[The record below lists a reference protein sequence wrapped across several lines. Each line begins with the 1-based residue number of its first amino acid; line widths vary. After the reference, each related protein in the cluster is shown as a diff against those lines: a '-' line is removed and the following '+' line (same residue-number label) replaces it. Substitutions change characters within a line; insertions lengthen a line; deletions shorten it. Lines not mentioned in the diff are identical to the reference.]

1 MSPPRTT
8 SPWCIAPHAPSS
20 RPGPSRASR
29 PISPWHWTTPIIAC
43 LSASAHRPC
52 SWCWIPSPARR
63 WLGCRAWAMPM
74 ICSTMRRTGASTSL
88 AAPGRSALWRRRMRI
103 ITRRWQRSPRPR
115 GRARRCGSL
124 SSVGWCWRCP
134 IGARKARRSGCMRSH
149 STPHCAACAGT
160 LVLVLLG
167 LLASSAWGYRPFV
180 STDAAV
186 VERARMEIELGYLT
200 LVRTQGE
207 NTFMI
212 PQVVLNYG
220 LTPTLELVGEFK
232 GEESPESGLQLVDPA
247 LSLKAVLR
255 EGILQEKA
263 GVSVAVEMGLLLP
276 STVPSERRFGF
287 EGVGIVSLRMSP
299 FTFHL
304 NLGGGVD
311 REATR
316 PFGVWGVIT
325 ELPIGATVR
334 LAGEIDGESVQGQ
347 AANNSGL
354 LGVLWQ
360 PPWLNAV
367 VDAGIR
373 RGFSRGAPDWLFT
386 TGLTFS
392 FPLLGSGRQ

>member
-1 MSPPRTT
+1 MRCPSTLN
-8 SPWCIAPHAPSS
+8 HAT
-20 RPGPSRASR
+20 RDA
-29 PISPWHWTTPIIAC
+29 A
-43 LSASAHRPC
+43 
-52 SWCWIPSPARR
+52 
-63 WLGCRAWAMPM
+63 
-74 ICSTMRRTGASTSL
+74 RTGML
-88 AAPGRSALWRRRMRI
+88 GLI
-103 ITRRWQRSPRPR
+103 
-115 GRARRCGSL
+115 
-124 SSVGWCWRCP
+124 
-134 IGARKARRSGCMRSH
+134 
-149 STPHCAACAGT
+149 
-160 LVLVLLG
+160 LLG
-167 LLASSAWGYRPFV
+167 LPASSAWGYRPFI

-207 NTFMI
+207 HTFMI

-220 LTPTLELVGEFK
+220 LTQTVELVGEFK
-232 GEESPESGLQLVDPA
+232 GEEGPETGLQLVDPA

-263 GVSVAVEMGLLLP
+263 GVSVAVELGLLLP
-276 STVPSERRFGF
+276 STVPGEQRFGF
-287 EGVGIVSLRMSP
+287 QGVGIVSLRISP

-311 REATR
+311 REETR

-325 ELPIGATVR
+325 ELPIGTTVR
-334 LAGEIDGESVQGQ
+334 LVEKVDGKSVHGQ

-360 PPWLNAV
+360 PPWLKAV

-392 FPLLGSGRQ
+392 FPLPGSRHE

>member
-1 MSPPRTT
+1 M
-8 SPWCIAPHAPSS
+8 
-20 RPGPSRASR
+20 
-29 PISPWHWTTPIIAC
+29 
-43 LSASAHRPC
+43 
-52 SWCWIPSPARR
+52 
-63 WLGCRAWAMPM
+63 
-74 ICSTMRRTGASTSL
+74 
-88 AAPGRSALWRRRMRI
+88 
-103 ITRRWQRSPRPR
+103 
-115 GRARRCGSL
+115 
-124 SSVGWCWRCP
+124 RCP
-134 IGARKARRSGCMRSH
+134 
-149 STPHCAACAGT
+149 STPNRDARAAARSIT
-160 LVLVLLG
+160 LVLVFLC
-167 LLASSAWGYRPFV
+167 LLASSAWGYRPFIA
-180 STDAAV
+180 TDAAV
-186 VERARMEIELGYLT
+186 AERARMEIELGYLT
-200 LVRTQGE
+200 LVHTQGE

-220 LTPTLELVGEFK
+220 LTQTVELVGEFK
-232 GEESPESGLQLVDPA
+232 VEESPETGLQLVDPA

-276 STVPSERRFGF
+276 STVSSERRFGF

-311 REATR
+311 REETR

-334 LAGEIDGESVQGQ
+334 LAGEIDGESVRGQ

-360 PPWLNAV
+360 PPWFKAV

-392 FPLLGSGRQ
+392 FPLPASRHE

>member
-1 MSPPRTT
+1 
-8 SPWCIAPHAPSS
+8 
-20 RPGPSRASR
+20 
-29 PISPWHWTTPIIAC
+29 
-43 LSASAHRPC
+43 
-52 SWCWIPSPARR
+52 
-63 WLGCRAWAMPM
+63 
-74 ICSTMRRTGASTSL
+74 
-88 AAPGRSALWRRRMRI
+88 
-103 ITRRWQRSPRPR
+103 
-115 GRARRCGSL
+115 
-124 SSVGWCWRCP
+124 
-134 IGARKARRSGCMRSH
+134 
-149 STPHCAACAGT
+149 
-160 LVLVLLG
+160 VLVLLG

-200 LVRTQGE
+200 FVRAQGE

-232 GEESPESGLQLVDPA
+232 GEEAPGTAPQLVDPA

-255 EGILQEKA
+255 EGLLQEKA
-263 GVSVAVEMGLLLP
+263 GVSIAVEAGLLLP
-276 STVPSERRFGF
+276 ATVPGEQRLGF
-287 EGVGIVSLRMSP
+287 EGVGIVSLRLAP

-311 REATR
+311 REETR

-325 ELPIGATVR
+325 ELPLGATVR
-334 LAGEIDGESVQGQ
+334 LVGEINGESGHGQ

-360 PPWLNAV
+360 PSWLKAV
-367 VDAGIR
+367 IDAGVR

-386 TGLTFS
+386 TGVTFS
-392 FPLLGSGRQ
+392 FPLVSQERTTSR

>member
-1 MSPPRTT
+1 
-8 SPWCIAPHAPSS
+8 
-20 RPGPSRASR
+20 
-29 PISPWHWTTPIIAC
+29 
-43 LSASAHRPC
+43 
-52 SWCWIPSPARR
+52 
-63 WLGCRAWAMPM
+63 
-74 ICSTMRRTGASTSL
+74 
-88 AAPGRSALWRRRMRI
+88 
-103 ITRRWQRSPRPR
+103 
-115 GRARRCGSL
+115 
-124 SSVGWCWRCP
+124 
-134 IGARKARRSGCMRSH
+134 MRSR
-149 STPHCAACAGT
+149 STPHGAARDAARAGT

-167 LLASSAWGYRPFV
+167 LLASTAWGYRPFIA
-180 STDAAV
+180 TDAAV

-207 NTFMI
+207 NTFTI

-220 LTPTLELVGEFK
+220 LAQTLELVGEFK
-232 GEESPESGLQLVDPA
+232 GEEGPETGLQLVDPA

-263 GVSVAVEMGLLLP
+263 GVSVAVETGLLLP
-276 STVPSERRFGF
+276 ATVPDERRFGF
-287 EGVGIVSLRMSP
+287 EGVGIVSLRLSP

-304 NLGGGVD
+304 NFGGGVD
-311 REATR
+311 REETR

-325 ELPIGATVR
+325 ELPIAATMR
-334 LAGEIDGESVQGQ
+334 LVGEVDGESVHGH

-360 PPWLNAV
+360 PRWLNAV

-392 FPLLGSGRQ
+392 FPLVSQERTTSR

>member
-1 MSPPRTT
+1 M
-8 SPWCIAPHAPSS
+8 
-20 RPGPSRASR
+20 PSR
-29 PISPWHWTTPIIAC
+29 
-43 LSASAHRPC
+43 
-52 SWCWIPSPARR
+52 
-63 WLGCRAWAMPM
+63 
-74 ICSTMRRTGASTSL
+74 
-88 AAPGRSALWRRRMRI
+88 
-103 ITRRWQRSPRPR
+103 
-115 GRARRCGSL
+115 
-124 SSVGWCWRCP
+124 
-134 IGARKARRSGCMRSH
+134 
-149 STPHCAACAGT
+149 STPNRAARDVARTST

-212 PQVVLNYG
+212 PQVVFNYG
-220 LTPTLELVGEFK
+220 LTSTLELVGEFK
-232 GEESPESGLQLVDPA
+232 GEEAPGTAPQLVDPA

-263 GVSVAVEMGLLLP
+263 GVSIAVETGLLLP
-276 STVPSERRFGF
+276 ATVPGEGKLGF
-287 EGVGIVSLRMSP
+287 EGVGIVSLRLAP

-304 NLGGGVD
+304 NFGGGVD
-311 REATR
+311 REETR

-325 ELPIGATVR
+325 ELPLGATVR
-334 LAGEIDGESVQGQ
+334 LVGEINGESGHGH

-360 PPWLNAV
+360 PPWLKAV

-392 FPLLGSGRQ
+392 FPLPGAGHE

>member
-1 MSPPRTT
+1 
-8 SPWCIAPHAPSS
+8 
-20 RPGPSRASR
+20 
-29 PISPWHWTTPIIAC
+29 
-43 LSASAHRPC
+43 
-52 SWCWIPSPARR
+52 
-63 WLGCRAWAMPM
+63 
-74 ICSTMRRTGASTSL
+74 
-88 AAPGRSALWRRRMRI
+88 
-103 ITRRWQRSPRPR
+103 
-115 GRARRCGSL
+115 
-124 SSVGWCWRCP
+124 
-134 IGARKARRSGCMRSH
+134 MRSR
-149 STPHCAACAGT
+149 STLHGAARDAARAGT

-167 LLASSAWGYRPFV
+167 LLASTAWGYRPFIA
-180 STDAAV
+180 TDAAV
-186 VERARMEIELGYLT
+186 IERARMEIELGYLT

-207 NTFMI
+207 NTFEI

-220 LTPTLELVGEFK
+220 LAQTLELVGEFK
-232 GEESPESGLQLVDPA
+232 GEEGPETGLQLVDPA

-325 ELPIGATVR
+325 ELPIAATVR
-334 LAGEIDGESVQGQ
+334 LVGEVDGESVHGH

-360 PPWLNAV
+360 PRWLNAV

-392 FPLLGSGRQ
+392 FPLPRSGHQ

>member
-1 MSPPRTT
+1 MRCRSTLNHATRDAART
-8 SPWCIAPHAPSS
+8 
-20 RPGPSRASR
+20 
-29 PISPWHWTTPIIAC
+29 
-43 LSASAHRPC
+43 
-52 SWCWIPSPARR
+52 
-63 WLGCRAWAMPM
+63 
-74 ICSTMRRTGASTSL
+74 
-88 AAPGRSALWRRRMRI
+88 
-103 ITRRWQRSPRPR
+103 
-115 GRARRCGSL
+115 
-124 SSVGWCWRCP
+124 
-134 IGARKARRSGCMRSH
+134 
-149 STPHCAACAGT
+149 GT

-167 LLASSAWGYRPFV
+167 LLASSAWGYRPFI

-207 NTFMI
+207 KAFMI

-232 GEESPESGLQLVDPA
+232 GEEGPETGPQLVDPA

-263 GVSVAVEMGLLLP
+263 GASVAVEMGLLLP
-276 STVPSERRFGF
+276 ATVPGERGFGF
-287 EGVGIVSLRMSP
+287 EGVGIVSYRVSP
-299 FTFHL
+299 FTFHV

-311 REATR
+311 REETR
-316 PFGVWGVIT
+316 SFGVWGVIT

-334 LAGEIDGESVQGQ
+334 LVGEINGESFHGH
-347 AANNSGL
+347 AADNSGL

-360 PPWLNAV
+360 PRWLNTV
-367 VDAGIR
+367 VDAGLR

-392 FPLLGSGRQ
+392 FPLRGSGHQ

>member
-1 MSPPRTT
+1 M
-8 SPWCIAPHAPSS
+8 
-20 RPGPSRASR
+20 
-29 PISPWHWTTPIIAC
+29 
-43 LSASAHRPC
+43 
-52 SWCWIPSPARR
+52 
-63 WLGCRAWAMPM
+63 
-74 ICSTMRRTGASTSL
+74 
-88 AAPGRSALWRRRMRI
+88 
-103 ITRRWQRSPRPR
+103 
-115 GRARRCGSL
+115 
-124 SSVGWCWRCP
+124 
-134 IGARKARRSGCMRSH
+134 
-149 STPHCAACAGT
+149 
-160 LVLVLLG
+160 LVLLC

-200 LVRTQGE
+200 LVRSQGE
-207 NTFMI
+207 HTFVV

-232 GEESPESGLQLVDPA
+232 GEEAPETGLQLVDPA

-255 EGILQEKA
+255 EGILQEKT
-263 GVSVAVEMGLLLP
+263 GVSIAVEMGLLLP
-276 STVPSERRFGF
+276 ATVPGERQLGF
-287 EGVGIVSLRMSP
+287 EGVGIVSHRVAP

-325 ELPIGATVR
+325 ELPIAATVR
-334 LAGEIDGESVQGQ
+334 LVGEVNGESVHGQ
-347 AANNSGL
+347 SANNSGL

-360 PPWLNAV
+360 PPWLKAV

-386 TGLTFS
+386 TGLTLS
-392 FPLLGSGRQ
+392 FPLPGSGHE

>member
-1 MSPPRTT
+1 MR
-8 SPWCIAPHAPSS
+8 
-20 RPGPSRASR
+20 
-29 PISPWHWTTPIIAC
+29 
-43 LSASAHRPC
+43 
-52 SWCWIPSPARR
+52 
-63 WLGCRAWAMPM
+63 CR
-74 ICSTMRRTGASTSL
+74 STLNRD
-88 AAPGRSALWRRRMRI
+88 AA
-103 ITRRWQRSPRPR
+103 
-115 GRARRCGSL
+115 
-124 SSVGWCWRCP
+124 
-134 IGARKARRSGCMRSH
+134 RSG
-149 STPHCAACAGT
+149 TLT
-160 LVLVLLG
+160 LVLLCLLD
-167 LLASSAWGYRPFV
+167 SSAWGYRPFV

-186 VERARMEIELGYLT
+186 AERTRMEIELGYLT
-200 LVRTQGE
+200 LVRTQGQ
-207 NTFMI
+207 NTFMV

-220 LTPTLELVGEFK
+220 LAQSLELVGEFK
-232 GEESPESGLQLVDPA
+232 GEEAPETAPQLVDPA

-276 STVPSERRFGF
+276 STVPGERRLGF
-287 EGVGIVSLRMSP
+287 EGVGIVSHRVSP

-311 REATR
+311 REETR
-316 PFGVWGVIT
+316 PFGVWGVIS

-334 LAGEIDGESVQGQ
+334 LVGEVNGESVHGE

-360 PPWLNAV
+360 PPWLKAV

-392 FPLLGSGRQ
+392 FPLPWSRHE